1 MIESRVVRGGA
12 AFPDENVIETLTID
26 DHTVSVRSPWTLE
39 GRHVTE
45 ARDTVSRSSAAR
57 SRFGATE
64 AESKA
69 VRDASE
75 ATLTGAQILGNEGY
89 VGAPDT
95 RRLALQVRSFQ
106 LAKLPV
112 ISTLA
117 AEMFTG
123 SWTAVAMY
131 RRPILV
137 VFRHMYEFNSL
148 EPKAVYR
155 FGAKAREELILAACL
170 APLAVTDLRAQVPQK
185 LWALDASPSKGAYVS
200 TPVSLPLS
208 RALWRHGERRGKYS
222 KLETGPRR
230 VLVEHGWLA
239 PEQELDAFQDHGE
252 ASSWQTPQREI
263 AFLYDV
269 LAIGRNA
276 SLHVKA
282 CADLG
287 LICGPACSRE
297 ASPHFA
303 VEDSRFLEWVVWLLA
318 EGRLLFVIVEPPCG
332 TFAPAYR
339 PAVRSYGVP
348 LGFER
353 ADPATR
359 RGNAIATR
367 SISILWAAQRYQ
379 AGGILLQPVA
389 EAFA

>member
-26 DHTVSVRSPWTLE
+26 DHTVSVKSPWTLE
-39 GRHVTE
+39 GHHVTE

-185 LWALDASPSKGAYVS
+185 LWALDASPA
-200 TPVSLPLS
+200 
-208 RALWRHGERRGKYS
+208 RALTSARLS
-222 KLETGPRR
+222 LCP
-230 VLVEHGWLA
+230 LA
-239 PEQELDAFQDHGE
+239 
-252 ASSWQTPQREI
+252 
-263 AFLYDV
+263 
-269 LAIGRNA
+269 GRSGDMARDEESTA
-276 SLHVKA
+276 SLKLDRDV
-282 CADLG
+282 
-287 LICGPACSRE
+287 CS
-297 ASPHFA
+297 SSM
-303 VEDSRFLEWVVWLLA
+303 VGSRPSRSSTRFRITARPPPGRRRSV
-318 EGRLLFVIVEPPCG
+318 RLLFFMMC
-332 TFAPAYR
+332 
-339 PAVRSYGVP
+339 
-348 LGFER
+348 
-353 ADPATR
+353 
-359 RGNAIATR
+359 
-367 SISILWAAQRYQ
+367 
-379 AGGILLQPVA
+379 
-389 EAFA
+389 